1 MRYVLRMRSLFSVL
15 AFCALTLSASA
26 RPNILWFIVDDMSA
40 HLSCYGETT
49 IQTPTVDGLAK
60 EGTKFTRAFVTAPV
74 CSPCR
79 SAIITGMYQT
89 SIGAH
94 HHRSGRGELKIHLP
108 EGVEPVPALFK
119 KAGYYTCIGSGI
131 KGGKV
136 NAKGKRKSGGMGK
149 TDYNF
154 EWSAAMYDS
163 NDWAG
168 RAEGQPFFMQVQLA
182 GGKHRGQ
189 GGALAPDK
197 ARELGSSTSPADVKL
212 PAHYPDD
219 PIIRKD
225 WAAYLDSVR
234 YTDLEVGKVLDRLK
248 QEGLMENTVIIFMT
262 DHGISHAR
270 GKQFLYDEG
279 MHVPLIIKGPSI
291 PAGKVRDDL
300 VSAIDLAPLSLALA
314 GIKIPQTMQGQDI
327 LAADYVTRGEV
338 FAARDRCD
346 ETTERIRAVR
356 TVEWKYIR
364 NYHPQRPALQP
375 NAYKDGKDIIQRLRE
390 LNAAGQL
397 GEEHRALLFAQ
408 TRPAEELY
416 RITDDTGELKNVVD
430 DPQHAQ
436 VLAEMRGALEQW
448 IVETGDKGEKD
459 EGVMYDSDMALY
471 LAEKKGTHL
480 EELKANIAQMKKWA
494 AEGK

>member
-1 MRYVLRMRSLFSVL
+1 MRSLLLFALLSVL
-15 AFCALTLSASA
+15 QIAHADS

-49 IQTPTVDGLAK
+49 IQTPAIDSLAQN
-60 EGTKFTRAFVTAPV
+60 GTKFTRAYITAPV

-79 SAIITGMYQT
+79 SALITGMYQT

-94 HHRSGRGELKIHLP
+94 HHRSGRGELKINLP
-108 EGVEPVPALFK
+108 DGVEPVPLHFQR
-119 KAGYYTCIGSGI
+119 AGYYTCIGSGL
-131 KGGKV
+131 KSGKE
-136 NAKGKRKSGGMGK
+136 NAKGKRRPSALGK

-154 EWSAAMYDS
+154 EWPTSMYDS

-189 GGALAPDK
+189 NGKLAADK
-197 ARELGSSTSPADVKL
+197 QAALGSSTSPAEVKL

-219 PIIRKD
+219 PVIRED

-234 YTDLEVGKVLDRLK
+234 YTDHEVGKVLSRL
-248 QEGLMENTVIIFMT
+248 QNEGLLDQTVIIFMT

-279 MHVPLIIKGPSI
+279 MHVPLIIKGPGVA
-291 PAGKVRDDL
+291 AGKVRDDL

-314 GIKIPQTMQGQDI
+314 AIPIPQTMQGKNI
-327 LAADYVTRGEV
+327 LAEDYVTRGHV

-346 ETTERIRAVR
+346 ETTERLRAVR

-375 NAYKDGKDIIQRLRE
+375 NAYKDGKSIVQRLRE
-390 LNAAGQL
+390 LHATGQL
-397 GEEHRALLFAQ
+397 SDQHQALLFAE

-416 RITDDTGELKNVVD
+416 RLSDDPGELNNVAAD
-430 DPQHAQ
+430 AQHAE
-436 VLAEMRGALEQW
+436 VLNEMRAALDQW
-448 IVETGDKGEKD
+448 ITATGDKGEVA
-459 EGVMYDSDMALY
+459 EGAMYDSDMALY
-471 LAEKKGTHL
+471 LAEKKGAAL
-480 EELKANIAQMKKWA
+480 EELKANIAQMKRWQE
-494 AEGK
+494 EGK